1 MAEFVAA
8 KSGETEQQWRQF
20 MAYLFAQ
27 SSTGKATT
35 GVLTGLG
42 VTQTTTA
49 SASVVVGAGAGTVQ
63 AATNDGVSPVVTT
76 SAKTLDVL
84 TANPVGGL
92 PRNDIIVWDSASGS
106 SAAIIGTPDA
116 TPSDPTVPTSAIPLA
131 RLRQIASGQPNYGTI
146 PAANIDDLRSY
157 TRLAGTRPTGT
168 LYRRTTDF
176 TLTSGT
182 ESTALATVSPA
193 VTGAGST
200 LKVTCF
206 VPAVYSTVEGDRVE
220 IRLKDGSGTTCG
232 AGYVQCHTGASEG
245 VTVIG
250 YILSPIPAGDVTMT
264 AQRVAGTGNVT
275 LRGVEGWTLE
285 TSVL

>member
-49 SASVVVGAGAGTVQ
+49 SASVVVGAGLGTVQ

-92 PRNDIIVWDSASGS
+92 PRNDIIVWDSASGA
-106 SAAIIGTPDA
+106 SAVIIGTPAA

-131 RLRQIASGQPNYGTI
+131 RIRNAASATTI
-146 PAANIDDLRSY
+146 PSSAIDDLRTF
-157 TRLAGTRPTGT
+157 TRLFGVSASEPYAQAAGSWTPPNQAAGNTSTQHVTFPAGRFTVAPLVTVAAGSSRLTIAAASITSTGFD
-168 LYRRTTDF
+168 LQSSNW
-176 TLTSGT
+176 TSAA
-182 ESTALATVSPA
+182 S
-193 VTGAGST
+193 TGAPISWHAVQMTST
-200 LKVTCF
+200 S
-206 VPAVYSTVEGDRVE
+206 A
-220 IRLKDGSGTTCG
+220 SG
-232 AGYVQCHTGASEG
+232 
-245 VTVIG
+245 
-250 YILSPIPAGDVTMT
+250 
-264 AQRVAGTGNVT
+264 
-275 LRGVEGWTLE
+275 
-285 TSVL
+285 

>member
-20 MAYLFAQ
+20 LAYLFAQ

-92 PRNDIIVWDSASGS
+92 PRNDIVVWDSASGS
-106 SAAIIGTPDA
+106 SAAIIGTPAA

-131 RLRQIASGQPNYGTI
+131 RIRNAASATTI
-146 PAANIDDLRSY
+146 PSSAIDDLRSF
-157 TRLAGTRPTGT
+157 TRLAGVRPTGT

-182 ESTALATVSPA
+182 ESTALATVAPA
-193 VTGAGST
+193 VTGAGFT